1 MKKISI
7 EGMMCPRCTGKV
19 YKALN
24 AIEGIA
30 AEVSLEDKAAYVK
43 VEKDVSDDI
52 LKVAVTEAGFEVTGI
67 EEVIGE

>member
-24 AIEGIA
+24 AIEGV
-30 AEVSLEDKAAYVK
+30 AEVNLEDKAAYVK
-43 VEKDVSDDI
+43 VEKDVSDEI
-52 LKVAVTEAGFEVTGI
+52 LKAAVTEAGFEVTGI
-67 EEVIGE
+67 DEVIGE